1 MEHKAIIL
9 ETFRNRDE
17 HYVDITKTALSVFDK
32 DNPLLVFNER
42 HCEGEKPELSK
53 FKLKKIKFFD
63 NYFVRVFQLIF
74 SFFWY
79 NNNRK
84 IYLSSYPIFNLITII
99 FSRFQKFETF
109 LLVHGELS
117 VFSKQENKFRQKI
130 NKFIQ
135 QLVYRYVN
143 NTNNIFICFLDKTIT
158 SKIIE
163 ILNLKTNKNLISLDW
178 PIDKVDIKKLRNND
192 LIEIGLF
199 GTHNKKK
206 QSQLINYLESNL
218 PNNKFLFKVVGH
230 NDGIEFNKNIKIV
243 KPKEPNYHVDQSI
256 FFGEL
261 SKCDYILS
269 LSNAKDYDMIWS
281 GTVITALKFSVPI
294 LTLKNKTFNH
304 YSKLVGS
311 FGYEFENI
319 EKMLAYL
326 SKTNTHELR
335 KSSIDFS
342 KKIYE
347 YDREKFKIGVRN
359 KFKFK

>member
-1 MEHKAIIL
+1 MNKKIIIL
-9 ETFRNRDE
+9 ETFRNKDE
-17 HYVDITKTALSVFDK
+17 HYVDITKCTLSIFSK
-32 DNPLLVFNER
+32 ENPIIVINDR
-42 HCEGEKPELSK
+42 HLSGNKPELK
-53 FKLKKIKFFD
+53 DFQIETIKFYD
-63 NYFVRVFQLIF
+63 SPFVRIFQLIKTF
-74 SFFWY
+74 VKYRKY
-79 NNNRK
+79 NK
-84 IYLSSYPIFNLITII
+84 LYLSTYPIFNLFSLI
-99 FSRFQKFETF
+99 FDFIQQGKSYH
-109 LLVHGELS
+109 LIHGELS
-117 VFSKQENKFRQKI
+117 VFLIKKKKFRQKI
-130 NKFIQ
+130 NFIIQKF
-135 QLVYRYVN
+135 VYKNIHRSKNVN
-143 NTNNIFICFLDKTIT
+143 ICFLDN
-158 SKIIE
+158 S
-163 ILNLKTNKNLISLDW
+163 ILNSITNTIKISNKNNLISLDW
-178 PIDKVDIKKLRNND
+178 PIDIVKNQKIRNKSH
-192 LIEIGLF
+192 IEIGLF

-230 NDGIEFNKNIKIV
+230 NDGIVFNKNIKIV

-269 LSNAKDYDMIWS
+269 LSNAKDYEMIWS

-326 SKTNTHELR
+326 SQTNTYELR

-342 KKIYE
+342 KKINE
-347 YDREKFKIGVRN
+347 YDREKFKTEVRN